1 MRHER
6 NSMLPRNTEGRW
18 MVGRGGEGEGATQ
31 HKQAHTHTNTYT
43 HIQMHYLVTGK
54 REQNPITSEAP
65 RRDCP

>member
-1 MRHER
+1 
-6 NSMLPRNTEGRW
+6 

-43 HIQMHYLVTGK
+43 HIQMHYLVIGK
-54 REQNPITSEAP
+54 CEQNPITSEAP